1 MVTNLSGLF
10 APVPT
15 PFHEDESIAFEHFE
29 ANLQRW
35 ISQPLDG
42 VVMPGS
48 NSEISYLSDEE
59 KIQLWAACANLF
71 QGSSKQ
77 WIAGTGAERT
87 ADTIHLTQEAAR
99 AGAAAA
105 LVLPPNYYKRAMTHE
120 VLVRHYTSL
129 ADQSP
134 IPVLIYNI
142 PAYTGIDFELKTL
155 VQLAE
160 HPNIVGMKDSSS
172 NIVKMAGLLKARP
185 DFKVF
190 AGTGSALL
198 PYLSIGAVG
207 GVTAVANIA
216 AVALRG
222 ILDSFTS
229 GQLEEARR
237 LQISLAELNSAVTTR
252 YGVPGLKYAMD
263 KVGFYGGPPR
273 LPLLRINVQEQSII
287 DHLLKEAGLL

>member
-1 MVTNLSGLF
+1 MIDLSGLY

-15 PFHEDESIAFEHFE
+15 PFHEDERIAFDHFE

-48 NSEISYLSDEE
+48 NSEIPYLTDEE
-59 KIQLWAACANLF
+59 KLHLWAACANVF

-77 WIAGTGAERT
+77 WIAGTGVERT

-99 AGAAAA
+99 AGAIAA
-105 LVLPPNYYKRAMTHE
+105 LVLPPSYYKRAMTHE

-134 IPVLIYNI
+134 IPILVYNI

-160 HPNIVGMKDSSS
+160 HPNIMGMKDSSS
-172 NIVKMAGLLKARP
+172 NVVKMAALLKARP

-207 GVTAVANIA
+207 GVMAVANIA
-216 AVALRG
+216 AVPLRR
-222 ILDSFTS
+222 ILDAFQA
-229 GQLEEARR
+229 GRLDEARQVQ
-237 LQISLAELNSAVTTR
+237 LSLVELNSAVTTR
-252 YGVPGLKYAMD
+252 YGVPGLKYAMEQ
-263 KVGFYGGPPR
+263 VGFYGGPPR
-273 LPLLRINVQEQSII
+273 LPLLRIDVEAQSVI
-287 DHLLKEAGLL
+287 DVLLEEAGLV